1 MRYNFLEKPEG
12 WKYWTKKAAR
22 GCFPIRQDFDGVKDA
37 LLILARCLLI
47 ITCRAF
53 LLCLA
58 PISIPLLAIIFTKL
72 NRKTME
78 DRAKL
83 LLQDV
88 RGRKSYF
95 TKEDVDSVLNGEKT
109 FAQVVKEKE
118 SKY

>member
-1 MRYNFLEKPEG
+1 M
-12 WKYWTKKAAR
+12 
-22 GCFPIRQDFDGVKDA
+22 RQDFDGVKDA

-47 ITCRAF
+47 ITGRAF

-109 FAQVVKEKE
+109 FAQVIKEKE

>member
-37 LLILARCLLI
+37 LLILTGCLLI
-47 ITCRAF
+47 ITGRAF

-109 FAQVVKEKE
+109 FAHIIKEKE